1 MRCFVFDP
9 LPALT
14 TILLFCA
21 GVINVVADTYRQS
34 YPSSESL
41 PCVLTSRSNTAPPYH
56 LGSAPPECSPPP
68 IPAFPPRPKFTTSP
82 LNKEPPPAYSRTQ
95 ESSPKSGVRE
105 RLDRPPP
112 YSRIPQQS
120 TFGTSIPKTSMYK
133 AESMTLETMRG
144 GDRSNHSSF
153 FPEQGEYK
161 IYIDTIICF
170 NKKNISMITSIN
182 HSEVKNA

>member
-1 MRCFVFDP
+1 MF
-9 LPALT
+9 
-14 TILLFCA
+14 
-21 GVINVVADTYRQS
+21 VVAESYRQS

-41 PCVLTSRSNTAPPYH
+41 PCVLTSRSNTAPPYP

-95 ESSPKSGVRE
+95 ESSPKSAVRE

-120 TFGTSIPKTSMYK
+120 TFGTSIPKSSMYK

-153 FPEQGEYK
+153 FPDQGEYYLVCYHLK
-161 IYIDTIICF
+161 PNNDHINQLTESGVKMHDMIW
-170 NKKNISMITSIN
+170 KNVFPYHLSFLSIRTS
-182 HSEVKNA
+182 

>member
-1 MRCFVFDP
+1 MFLLNKISIICCFVFDP
-9 LPALT
+9 FLVFT
-14 TILLFCA
+14 TSLLFCS

-56 LGSAPPECSPPP
+56 LGSAPPECSPTP

-95 ESSPKSGVRE
+95 ESSPKSGVRK
-105 RLDRPPP
+105 RLERPPP
-112 YSRIPQQS
+112 YSRIPQTS

-153 FPEQGEYK
+153 FPEQCEYY
-161 IYIDTIICF
+161 IYILG
-170 NKKNISMITSIN
+170 ISGDEEDFCCI
-182 HSEVKNA
+182 